1 MSRRPRAD
9 VGPFIALP
17 LALGVLVLGRVLEG
31 GQLRTLL
38 QPTAALVVF
47 GGTLAALLLSY
58 PIRTLRTAA
67 GHVWQACVRPPLPTP
82 ALTTWFAMQAGRVRR
97 SGIMSLESSI
107 GTMDDPFLNQA
118 LELAVDGLSVEEVR
132 HVLEH
137 RSHALEDLEEGSAEV
152 LEAAGGYAPT
162 LGILGA
168 VLGLIHVME
177 NLAAPGRIGA
187 GIAVAFVAT
196 IYGVAAANLLF
207 LPIASRIRTLARAAA
222 VHRALI
228 IEGMTSLQRGFHAR
242 MIATRLSPT
251 PLPWPLTA
259 PENRSTDHRA
269 DAAGRA

>member
-1 MSRRPRAD
+1 MSRSRAD
-9 VGPFIALP
+9 AGPFIGLP
-17 LALGVLVLGRVLEG
+17 LAVAVLVLGRVLEG
-31 GQLRTLL
+31 GPLHTLL

-58 PIRTLRTAA
+58 PLHMLRAA
-67 GHVWQACVRPPLPTP
+67 ARDVWRAFVRPPLPTP
-82 ALTTWFAMQAGRVRR
+82 DLTTWFAMQAGRVRR

-107 GTMDDPFLNQA
+107 GHVDDPFLNQA
-118 LELAVDGLSVEEVR
+118 LELAVDGLSVEDVR
-132 HVLEH
+132 DVLEH
-137 RSHALEDLEEGSAEV
+137 RSHGLEDRDEESAEV

-207 LPIASRIRTLARAAA
+207 LPMASRLRTLGRAAG

-228 IEGMTSLQRGFHAR
+228 IEGTTSLQRGLHAR

-251 PLPWPLTA
+251 PVPWPLKATETPA
-259 PENRSTDHRA
+259 AGLRPDT
-269 DAAGRA
+269 AGRA